1 MEMDLQSMIG
11 QMQLRLYNDGIF
23 IEKVTY
29 ISLSLYNRM
38 TEKIRKT

>member
-1 MEMDLQSMIG
+1 MEMDLQSMFG

-29 ISLSLYNRM
+29 ISRSLYNRM